1 MREII
6 MRQTSK
12 TIEFDFSFTYSK
24 GGQYEEA
31 KSVTVCEPNF
41 DNRAV
46 FRKMSGYIALAQKG
60 LVKTFSGLSR
70 SQIEEQVEEKAPV
83 EAPAEAEALATL
95 SMGLEIDAYE
105 EMLRF
110 VEKALTSNKHLA
122 YVGND
127 PQSRVPVTEE
137 VWRNIAEAG
146 GLEQMERVIGAFASF
161 FMGTPSAKTS
171 PKTSGTDR
179 SSTSVA
185 APAASSRTTKH

>member
-1 MREII
+1 

-12 TIEFDFSFTYSK
+12 TIEFDFSFTYPKAGS
-24 GGQYEEA
+24 YEEA
-31 KSVTVCEPNF
+31 TCITVCEPNF

-46 FRKMSGYIALAQKG
+46 FRKMSGYVALAQKG

-70 SQIEEQVEEKAPV
+70 SQIEEQVEEKKASG

-110 VEKALTSNKHLA
+110 VEKALTSNEHLA

-127 PQSRVPVTEE
+127 PQSRVPVSEE
-137 VWRNIAEAG
+137 VWRNISDAG